1 MKKLLAVTIA
11 AVMMTGLLAGCGAGE
26 TAAQDTTTE
35 APEETTA
42 QENADA
48 AQEDS
53 EQADASAEGRT
64 FTVGFDAE
72 FPPYGYMDENG
83 EYTGFDL
90 ELAAEVCS
98 RNGWTLVKQPI
109 DWDSKDMELNSGTIS
124 CIWNGFTMDG
134 REDEYTWSSAY
145 VDNSQVVVVRADSGI
160 TKLSDLAGKVV
171 VVQADSSALAAFTGE
186 DAEEANRALAASF
199 QSLQQV
205 SDYNSAFMNLESGSV
220 DAVCMDIGVAKYELE
235 ARGSKYVMLNEHISS
250 EQYAIGFKKGN
261 TGLRNQVQEALN
273 EMLADGTF
281 NEIAQKWKLEES
293 VCLGQSGADEVMLA
307 ENGQTQKENSVAQL
321 GEIIVQLKNGMF
333 ATLGIFILTLVF
345 SLPLGLVITFI
356 RMSKVKLLQWI
367 AKIYISIMRGTPLML
382 QLLVVFFGPYYLFGI
397 SLSYS
402 YRFYAVII
410 GFALNYAAYFAE
422 IYRAGIEAVPAGQYE
437 AAEVLGYSK
446 TQTFVRIIF
455 PQMVKR
461 VMPPVTNEVITLVKD
476 TSLAF
481 ALAYTEMF
489 TLAKQVAATNASI
502 MPLFVAGV
510 FYYIFNFLV
519 AWIMEQIEKSMQYY
533 R

>member
-1 MKKLLAVTIA
+1 MKRQILKALTVLLIISALTGGMA
-11 AVMMTGLLAGCGAGE
+11 ACGKKE
-26 TAAQDTTTE
+26 KAQMSD
-35 APEETTA
+35 
-42 QENADA
+42 
-48 AQEDS
+48 
-53 EQADASAEGRT
+53 GT

-72 FPPYGYMDENG
+72 FPPYGYKDESG
-83 EYTGFDL
+83 EYVGFDL
-90 ELAAEVCS
+90 DLAQEVCN

-235 ARGSKYVMLNEHISS
+235 ARGSKYVMLNEHVSS
-250 EQYAIGFKKGN
+250 EQYGIGFKKGN
-261 TGLRNQVQEALN
+261 TELRNLVQEALN
-273 EMLADGTF
+273 EMLADGTY

-293 VCLGQSGADEVMLA
+293 VCLGQSGADEVLLA
-307 ENGQTQKENSVAQL
+307 ENGQTLKKNSVAQL

-367 AKIYISIMRGTPLML
+367 AKIYIFRTILPVWHFTVI
-382 QLLVVFFGPYYLFGI
+382 LVSFLCSYYWFCIKLCGI
-397 SLSYS
+397 FCRNLPRR
-402 YRFYAVII
+402 YRSCSGRTV
-410 GFALNYAAYFAE
+410 
-422 IYRAGIEAVPAGQYE
+422 
-437 AAEVLGYSK
+437 
-446 TQTFVRIIF
+446 
-455 PQMVKR
+455 
-461 VMPPVTNEVITLVKD
+461 
-476 TSLAF
+476 
-481 ALAYTEMF
+481 
-489 TLAKQVAATNASI
+489 
-502 MPLFVAGV
+502 
-510 FYYIFNFLV
+510 
-519 AWIMEQIEKSMQYY
+519 
-533 R
+533 